1 MYVYYLTG
9 GFTASTRAFILL
21 TRAFSVLI
29 RGFELIARGF
39 ELVTCGFELVTC
51 NSCFTFPPFRT
62 KTMEHHVRPDLE
74 KKPDLVIIHTSTN
87 DLKSVSSPEKI
98 TNKSISI
105 ALSMKEKDHQIA
117 V

>member
-1 MYVYYLTG
+1 MNLPTH
-9 GFTASTRAFILL
+9 AINLA
-21 TRAFSVLI
+21 TRAFSLLTGRFELVT
-29 RGFELIARGF
+29 RGFELVARGF